1 VSLAAGLG
9 YDVPAAARLE
19 PDALDRALPTSVQE
33 ANRAAEM
40 ARTLAGHAM
49 GHGVYRQR
57 DAGRDDVPITSPPA
71 HLRQNSAPSTSPA
84 GGGHEGHSM
93 DAPAAPATSVD
104 PHAGHQMAPQP
115 TPSPSPSPSPKVNP

>member
-1 VSLAAGLG
+1 VSLGAGLG

-40 ARTLAGHAM
+40 ARTMAGHAM
-49 GHGVYRQR
+49 GHGVYRQK
-57 DAGRDDVPITSPPA
+57 DAGREDVPVTSPPA
-71 HLRQNSAPSTSPA
+71 HLRQNSAP
-84 GGGHEGHSM
+84 
-93 DAPAAPATSVD
+93 ATPVD

-115 TPSPSPSPSPKVNP
+115 EPSPSPSPKVNR